1 MKDRAHLSNSLI
13 TKQYFYD
20 SRVEIMEIKD
30 FCDRYYTDGK
40 GTNCLKWDDLDVQFD
55 DQDLVVGMEKGRQ
68 ILNFETVFVCLFLFL
83 TSLVPLRSEIPIP
96 WPSSFFTLAQVTL
109 LSGVP

>member
-1 MKDRAHLSNSLI
+1 MKGKAHLMNGLI
-13 TKQYFYD
+13 VKQYFGG
-20 SRVEIMEIKD
+20 RRGEVMEIKD

-68 ILNFETVFVCLFLFL
+68 ILNFETVFVCLFPFL
-83 TSLVPLRSEIPIP
+83 TSLVPLRSETPIP
-96 WPSSFFTLAQVTL
+96 WSSSVFTPAQVTL
-109 LSGVP
+109 LSDVP